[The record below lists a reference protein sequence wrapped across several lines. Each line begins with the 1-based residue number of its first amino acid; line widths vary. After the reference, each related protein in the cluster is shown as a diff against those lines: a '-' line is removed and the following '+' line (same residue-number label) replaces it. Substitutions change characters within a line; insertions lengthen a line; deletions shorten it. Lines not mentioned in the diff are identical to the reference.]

1 MTNLTK
7 LTFGCACMMATV
19 LACAAGQSSTNY
31 AIPKDTIN
39 AGVASMSSTNFV
51 LSSSLG
57 DAVAGGTITS
67 VNFKLSGGFR
77 AQFLIAITSPSAPT
91 LNAITPGPGRATLT
105 FTPPTSD
112 GGSPIT
118 SYTATCSANGQVTRS
133 ASGSGSPLTVGGLA
147 GGFFYSCSITA
158 TNGSG
163 LTSSASGAF
172 SVTPAAANN
181 GIAPLLMYLLD

>member
-1 MTNLTK
+1 MLRLTR
-7 LTFGCACMMATV
+7 LPLAGAWLVASTFTF
-19 LACAAGQSSTNY
+19 AAGQTSTNY
-31 AIPKDTIN
+31 AVPKDTIN
-39 AGVASMSSTNFV
+39 AGVASMSSANFV
-51 LSSSLG
+51 LASSLG
-57 DAVAGGTITS
+57 DAVSGGAITS

-77 AQFLIAITSPSAPT
+77 AQFIIAFTAPSAPT

-105 FTPPTSD
+105 FTPPASD
-112 GGSPIT
+112 GGTPIT
-118 SYTATCSANGQVTRS
+118 SYTATCTANGQVTRS

-163 LTSSASGAF
+163 LTSSASGVF
-172 SVTPAAANN
+172 SVTPAALNN